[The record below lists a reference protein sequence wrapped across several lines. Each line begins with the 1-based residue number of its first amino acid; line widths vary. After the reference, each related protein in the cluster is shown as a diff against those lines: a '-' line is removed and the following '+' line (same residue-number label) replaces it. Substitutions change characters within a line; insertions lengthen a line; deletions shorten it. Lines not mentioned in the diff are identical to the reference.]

1 MNDFLEP
8 CIRLAEQAGDAIMA
22 IYQQDD
28 IGAEQ
33 KSDHTPV
40 TKADLASNDVLMAG
54 LKAIAPDIPIMSEE
68 TPIPAL
74 ADRKDW
80 HRYWLL
86 DPMDG
91 TGEFILESGDFA
103 VNIAL
108 VENNRPVLG
117 VIHWP
122 AKQVTYFASYQ
133 NGAFKREN
141 GQDQQISVATPDNLT
156 LAVSRRQK
164 IEKELADLGAQIIA
178 VSPDSPEKLAE
189 SKITSPNYQL
199 LSDDSLLLA
208 QKLGLAF
215 YLDDKT
221 AKIYRNK
228 LGVNFVSLEGEV
240 KVALPVP
247 AVFVIDT
254 NGLVNFQYANPN
266 YKVRL
271 TEDLLLAAVKSVNE
285 Q

>member
-1 MNDFLEP
+1 MFKSLLISALFVLSSQVIAATATNIAESAEQVSPLLPGLAVPNIELKDQYGKTVS
-8 CIRLAEQAGDAIMA
+8 LAERFKEKTTVLIVYRGGWCPYCSKQ
-22 IYQQDD
+22 
-28 IGAEQ
+28 
-33 KSDHTPV
+33 
-40 TKADLASNDVLMAG
+40 LANV
-54 LKAIAPDIPIMSEE
+54 
-68 TPIPAL
+68 
-74 ADRKDW
+74 
-80 HRYWLL
+80 
-86 DPMDG
+86 
-91 TGEFILESGDFA
+91 
-103 VNIAL
+103 
-108 VENNRPVLG
+108 
-117 VIHWP
+117 
-122 AKQVTYFASYQ
+122 
-133 NGAFKREN
+133 
-141 GQDQQISVATPDNLT
+141 
-156 LAVSRRQK
+156 QK

-215 YLDDKT
+215 YLDDKK

-271 TEDLLLAAVKSVNE
+271 TEDLLLAAVKSVSE